1 MLWEGRQ
8 IFNELIIMLIL
19 LVFISRVVTLIR
31 RYINK
36 VSPNKYKNGIM
47 VLLLWYVD
55 IAFGSYPPP
64 PHPPPWASFMSW
76 APPCII
82 TTNSLFRLPVSLSSM
97 WWSHQNRLLFF
108 PRSYSCHTFRNKD
121 LMYSTDIECARGCEN
136 RKNDVIRRRMPIQ
149 NVKRSGIVCCY
160 ARH

>member
-1 MLWEGRQ
+1 MSHFRPDMDTHSKISQYPKYTYQLIKKTKVPSQSHCPSLSVLWGGKQ
-8 IFNELIIMLIL
+8 IFNKFIIIVLIL

-64 PHPPPWASFMSW
+64 HPPPPWASFMSW

-108 PRSYSCHTFRNKD
+108 PRSYSCHTPK
-121 LMYSTDIECARGCEN
+121 
-136 RKNDVIRRRMPIQ
+136 
-149 NVKRSGIVCCY
+149 
-160 ARH
+160 